1 MGRLFMFLGGFEFS
15 FIFSR
20 AIAQVRL
27 CAACMHAL
35 MWKLQFTDG
44 PSQARTATVMNIVYY
59 MSMGLSISLAL
70 IT

>member
-1 MGRLFMFLGGFEFS
+1 MQ
-15 FIFSR
+15 
-20 AIAQVRL
+20 A
-27 CAACMHAL
+27 CADVG
-35 MWKLQFTDG
+35 LQFTDG